1 MNQQISEIQ
10 FDWNRKERIGLAE
23 AVFCLQKS
31 VEQIQSILAESRKNK
46 DSLLLTRLSEE
57 QFSGLHEDF
66 KAGLDYEAL
75 SQTGFFQVSGEKS
88 DHKPARVI
96 VVAAGTSDA
105 GVAREALRT
114 LEFNGFGAKAIF
126 DVGVAGI
133 WRLMERIEEIRNYP
147 VVIAVAGMDAALPT
161 VLGGLIPGSII
172 ALPTSNGY
180 GASRNGETALAACL
194 SSCAPGMVVCNI
206 DNGYGAAC
214 AAIRMLSAG
223 MALSDPSDFEAGQKV
238 PGRDLRE

>member
-46 DSLLLTRLSEE
+46 DPLLLTRLSEE

-66 KAGLDYEAL
+66 KAGLDYEVL

-114 LEFNGFGAKAIF
+114 LEFNGYGAKAIF

-180 GASRNGETALAACL
+180 GASRHGDTALAACL
-194 SSCAPGMVVCNI
+194 SSWAPGVVVCNI
-206 DNGYGAAC
+206 DNGYGSAC

-223 MALSDPSDFEAGQKV
+223 MALSDPSDFEAGQKA

>member
-46 DSLLLTRLSEE
+46 DPLLLTRLSEE

-66 KAGLDYEAL
+66 KAGLDYEVL

-114 LEFNGFGAKAIF
+114 LEFNGYGAKAIF

-194 SSCAPGMVVCNI
+194 SSCAPGVVVCNI

-223 MALSDPSDFEAGQKV
+223 MALTDSSDFEVGQKV
-238 PGRDLRE
+238 PGRDLQE

>member
-46 DSLLLTRLSEE
+46 DPLLLTRLSEE

-66 KAGLDYEAL
+66 KAGLDYEVL

-114 LEFNGFGAKAIF
+114 LEFNGYGAKAIF

-194 SSCAPGMVVCNI
+194 SSCAPGVVVCNI

>member
-46 DSLLLTRLSEE
+46 DPLLLTRLSEE

-66 KAGLDYEAL
+66 KSDLDYEVL
-75 SQTGFFQVSGEKS
+75 SQTGFFQVSVEKS

-114 LEFNGFGAKAIF
+114 LEFNGYGAKAIF

-194 SSCAPGMVVCNI
+194 SSCAPGVVVCNI

-238 PGRDLRE
+238 LGRDLRE

>member
-46 DSLLLTRLSEE
+46 DPLLLTRLSEE

-66 KAGLDYEAL
+66 KAGLDYEVL

-114 LEFNGFGAKAIF
+114 LEFNGYGAKAIF

-194 SSCAPGMVVCNI
+194 SSCAPGVVVCNI

-214 AAIRMLSAG
+214 AAIRMLTAG

>member
-114 LEFNGFGAKAIF
+114 LEFNGYGAKAIF
-126 DVGVAGI
+126 DAGVAGI

-180 GASRNGETALAACL
+180 GASRNGET
-194 SSCAPGMVVCNI
+194 
-206 DNGYGAAC
+206 
-214 AAIRMLSAG
+214 
-223 MALSDPSDFEAGQKV
+223 
-238 PGRDLRE
+238 